1 MRTTRI
7 PRIPREWRQMLRE
20 YRADG
25 WNLFMPDAFEILPTI
40 KIAAGASVRI
50 LGKLSYEMSYVAAE
64 YVVCK

>member
-1 MRTTRI
+1 
-7 PRIPREWRQMLRE
+7 MLRE

-40 KIAAGASVRI
+40 KILAGASVRI
-50 LGKLSYEMSYVAAE
+50 LGKLSYEMSYVAAK